1 MVAEPVEAN
10 KKGLPFGKPLEVINT
25 LYMKSNHSIN
35 TPTYQ
40 CGIRMMMMYLIKI
53 FHFVVTNV
61 NQKNNTKQLFLKLIL
76 VSFILKAF
84 QSLITIG
91 LRFLQICK
99 YLQMNCTSAQERNE
113 LRLAL
118 SNQV

>member
-1 MVAEPVEAN
+1 MIAEPVEAI
-10 KKGLPFGKPLEVINT
+10 KKAYRLGKPLEVINT
-25 LYMKSNHSIN
+25 LYLKSNHSIN

-53 FHFVVTNV
+53 LHFVPTNV
-61 NQKNNTKQLFLKLIL
+61 NQKNNTKQLFLKLFL
-76 VSFILKAF
+76 VSFIFKAF
-84 QSLITIG
+84 QSLIIID

-99 YLQMNCTSAQERNE
+99 YLQMNYTLVQVRNE

-118 SNQV
+118 SSQV